1 MRFALVDRITE
12 VEAPDRIEGLKVVA
26 MSEAYLEHHFPEQPI
41 LPGMLI
47 LESAVQLAGW
57 LEAQRTGCAS
67 WLLLE
72 KVRSAKY
79 VHFVVPGDTLT
90 LRATCT
96 ERTDTHATYR
106 VAGSLDGK
114 RQCDLEF
121 TGRLV
126 ALETLMDPDEAR
138 RDLDVLKRHS
148 PLHGGG
154 GREA

>member
-1 MRFALVDRITE
+1 MRFLLVDRITE
-12 VEAPDRIEGLKVVA
+12 VKAPDGIVGLKVVA
-26 MSEAYLEHHFPEQPI
+26 MTEAYLEHHFPEQPI

-57 LEAQRTGCAS
+57 LEAERTACAQ

-90 LRATCT
+90 LEATCS

-106 VAGSLDGK
+106 VAGTLDGK

-121 TGRLV
+121 TGRFV
-126 ALETLMDPDEAR
+126 ALATLMDPDEAK
-138 RDLDVLKRHS
+138 RDLNVLKRQS

-154 GREA
+154 RTA